1 MGVTCARNLPR
12 NPCVGTYGRVAMF
25 NLNYLG
31 VRPGPLPEAL
41 RVVPGDGNPV
51 FDTLD
56 ALDPVEMVFEILF
69 FFLDV
74 L

>member
-1 MGVTCARNLPR
+1 
-12 NPCVGTYGRVAMF
+12 MF

-41 RVVPGDGNPV
+41 QFVQGDGDPVPHTLIHV

-56 ALDPVEMVFEILF
+56 ALEMVFEILF